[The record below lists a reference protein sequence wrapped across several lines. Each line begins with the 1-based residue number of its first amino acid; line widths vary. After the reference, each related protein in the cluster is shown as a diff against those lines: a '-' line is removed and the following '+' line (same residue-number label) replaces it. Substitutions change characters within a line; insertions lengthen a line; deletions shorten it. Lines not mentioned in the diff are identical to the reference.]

1 VKNLED
7 RLGAVL
13 IVRGQPCTATATG
26 MRLCRHAD
34 EVGLL
39 EHRLLE
45 DIEEIKPDTRPLTIR
60 IAVNADSLATWFV
73 VAMAATRGVLFDLV
87 LDDQDHSAE
96 WLRRGEVSAAV
107 TATLA
112 APQGCASLPLG
123 ALRYVATA
131 SQDFCSRWFAAGVNE
146 QTLARAP
153 CLRFNAKDALQDRWM
168 ERVTGQPVAPPSHWL
183 PASQAFVDAARAGLG
198 WGMNPEILVCEDLAS
213 GKLQPLLPGRTL
225 DVPLFWQWPRSL
237 EAALADI
244 AAAVAAAAKCRLVQ

>member
-1 VKNLED
+1 MFDAASLAAVGAVVRTGSFEKAARQLHVTPSAISQRVKNLED

-45 DIEEIKPDTRPLTIR
+45 DLEKIKPDTRPLTIR

-73 VAMAATRGVLFDLV
+73 AAMAATRGVLFDLV

-112 APQGCASLPLG
+112 APQGCAF
-123 ALRYVATA
+123 ALRCPLALDRCRADPPAVALPNGHVVH
-131 SQDFCSRWFAAGVNE
+131 CV
-146 QTLARAP
+146 
-153 CLRFNAKDALQDRWM
+153 
-168 ERVTGQPVAPPSHWL
+168 RVTPEGQL
-183 PASQAFVDAARAGLG
+183 
-198 WGMNPEILVCEDLAS
+198 I
-213 GKLQPLLPGRTL
+213 
-225 DVPLFWQWPRSL
+225 
-237 EAALADI
+237 
-244 AAAVAAAAKCRLVQ
+244 